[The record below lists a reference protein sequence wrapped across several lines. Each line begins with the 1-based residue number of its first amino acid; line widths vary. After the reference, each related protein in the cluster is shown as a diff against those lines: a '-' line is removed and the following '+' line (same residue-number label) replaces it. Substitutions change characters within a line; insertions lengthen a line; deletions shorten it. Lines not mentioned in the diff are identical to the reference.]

1 MSSTIFDNC
10 IFFID
15 MKTERYCKI
24 IYFYEKPIT
33 MKIPIFIIVLS
44 LVLTSCKKE
53 DSSDDNS
60 SSISGSTSIAIN
72 TVGNTFTNSVVV
84 GTSSYQGTISIS
96 KVTDGIATVQFK
108 AAIPS
113 NIPILQG
120 IKSKYKDASGNLSCE
135 GKFKI
140 TDAGILDY
148 NNKDHKPFVL
158 VKFDAKVGDKYTL
171 VKSDG
176 TTIVRTVVRVSTAD
190 DYYWNGLIIKTVDV
204 EQSSNIPGVKKITY
218 FSNHKFGLV
227 AVRVEMEDGSKP
239 QLSLVP
245 KTY

>member
-1 MSSTIFDNC
+1 MKSTFLLLA
-10 IFFID
+10 F
-15 MKTERYCKI
+15 
-24 IYFYEKPIT
+24 
-33 MKIPIFIIVLS
+33 VL
-44 LVLTSCKKE
+44 VFTSCKKQ
-53 DSSDDNS
+53 DSNDNSS
-60 SSISGSTSIAIN
+60 SSISGTSSIPIN

-84 GTSSYQGTISIS
+84 GTSSYQGTISIT
-96 KVTDGIATVQFK
+96 KVTDGVATVQFK
-108 AAIPS
+108 SAIPS

-120 IKSKYKDASGNLSCE
+120 IKPKYKDASGNLVCE
-135 GKFKI
+135 GKFMM

-158 VKFDAKVGDKYTL
+158 VKYDANVGDKYTL
-171 VKSDG
+171 QKSDG
-176 TTIVRTVVRVSTAD
+176 TTIVRQVVRKSTTD
-190 DYYWNGLIIKTVDV
+190 DYYWNGMIIKTVDV

>member
-1 MSSTIFDNC
+1 
-10 IFFID
+10 
-15 MKTERYCKI
+15 MKTTFSI
-24 IYFYEKPIT
+24 
-33 MKIPIFIIVLS
+33 LALA
-44 LVLTSCKKE
+44 LVLTSCTKE
-53 DSSDDNS
+53 DSGNS
-60 SSISGSTSIAIN
+60 SSSIGGSTSIPIN
-72 TVGNTFTNSVVV
+72 VVGNTFANSVVV
-84 GTSSYQGTISIS
+84 GTASYQGTIAIT
-96 KVTDGIATVQFK
+96 KVTDGVATVQFK
-108 AAIPS
+108 SAIPS

-120 IKSKYKDASGNLSCE
+120 IKPKYKDASGNLVCE
-135 GKFKI
+135 GKFKM

-158 VKFDAKVGDKYTL
+158 VKYDANVGDKYTL
-171 VKSDG
+171 EKSDG
-176 TTIVRTVVRVSTAD
+176 TKIVREVVRKSTTD
-190 DYYWNGLIIKTVDV
+190 DYYWSGLLIKTIDV

>member
-1 MSSTIFDNC
+1 MKSTFLLFAFAI
-10 IFFID
+10 
-15 MKTERYCKI
+15 
-24 IYFYEKPIT
+24 
-33 MKIPIFIIVLS
+33 
-44 LVLTSCKKE
+44 VLTSCKKQ
-53 DSSDDNS
+53 DSNDSS
-60 SSISGSTSIAIN
+60 SSISGSSSIPIN

-84 GTSSYQGTISIS
+84 GTASYQGTISIT
-96 KVTDGIATVQFK
+96 KVTDGVATVQFK
-108 AAIPS
+108 SAIPS

-120 IKSKYKDASGNLSCE
+120 IKPKYKDASGNLVCE
-135 GKFKI
+135 GKFMM

-158 VKFDAKVGDKYTL
+158 VKYDANVGDKYTL
-171 VKSDG
+171 QKSDG
-176 TTIVRTVVRVSTAD
+176 TTIVRQVVRKSTTD
-190 DYYWNGLIIKTVDV
+190 DYYWNGLIIKTIDV

>member
-1 MSSTIFDNC
+1 MKSTFLL
-10 IFFID
+10 FAFA
-15 MKTERYCKI
+15 
-24 IYFYEKPIT
+24 
-33 MKIPIFIIVLS
+33 
-44 LVLTSCKKE
+44 LVLTSCKKQ
-53 DSSDDNS
+53 DSDDNSS
-60 SSISGSTSIAIN
+60 SSISGSTSIPIN
-72 TVGNTFTNSVVV
+72 VVGNTFSNSVVV
-84 GTSSYQGTISIS
+84 GAASYQGTISIT
-96 KVTDGIATVQFK
+96 KVTDGVATVQFK
-108 AAIPS
+108 SAIPS

-120 IKSKYKDASGNLSCE
+120 IKAKYKDASGNLVCE
-135 GKFKI
+135 GKFKM

-158 VKFDAKVGDKYTL
+158 VKYDAKVGDKYTL
-171 VKSDG
+171 EKSDG
-176 TTIVRTVVRVSTAD
+176 TKIVRQVVRVSTAD

>member
-1 MSSTIFDNC
+1 MKTIF
-10 IFFID
+10 FLFA
-15 MKTERYCKI
+15 
-24 IYFYEKPIT
+24 FA
-33 MKIPIFIIVLS
+33 
-44 LVLTSCKKE
+44 LVLTSCKKQ
-53 DSSDDNS
+53 DSNDSS
-60 SSISGSTSIAIN
+60 SSISGSSSIPIN

-84 GTSSYQGTISIS
+84 GTASYQGTISIT
-96 KVTDGIATVQFK
+96 KVTDGVATVQFK
-108 AAIPS
+108 SAIPS

-120 IKSKYKDASGNLSCE
+120 IKAKYKDASGNLVCE
-135 GKFKI
+135 GKFMM

-158 VKFDAKVGDKYTL
+158 VKYDANVGDKYTL
-171 VKSDG
+171 QKSDG
-176 TTIVRTVVRVSTAD
+176 TTIVRQVVRKSTTD
-190 DYYWNGLIIKTVDV
+190 DYYWNGLIIKTIDV

>member
-1 MSSTIFDNC
+1 
-10 IFFID
+10 
-15 MKTERYCKI
+15 MKTTFSI
-24 IYFYEKPIT
+24 L
-33 MKIPIFIIVLS
+33 VLA

-53 DSSDDNS
+53 DSGNS
-60 SSISGSTSIAIN
+60 SSSIGGSTSIPIN
-72 TVGNTFTNSVVV
+72 VVGNTFANSVVV
-84 GTSSYQGTISIS
+84 GTASYQGTIAIT

-108 AAIPS
+108 SAIPS

-120 IKSKYKDASGNLSCE
+120 IKPKYKDASGNLVCE
-135 GKFKI
+135 GKFKM

-158 VKFDAKVGDKYTL
+158 VKYDANVGDKYTL
-171 VKSDG
+171 EKSDG
-176 TTIVRTVVRVSTAD
+176 TKIVREVVRKSTTD
-190 DYYWNGLIIKTVDV
+190 DYYWSGLLIKTIDV